1 MSEHTS
7 TPRARNWARV
17 ERRGAVAAVDH
28 DPRASRTHEALTA
41 ALMALAAS
49 KPLQTITVSELVDA
63 AGVHRTTFYGH
74 YADIFAFADKL
85 GASALDELAAAA
97 DAGADHIPR
106 ILTHILEHRL
116 LYRLLFGPLDV
127 GFTRALRDQAATIVS
142 HRAEN
147 NVKAAFLAGGLAA
160 VLEEWTN
167 SDSTDI
173 AGYVDDLTEAFV
185 RVHAAR

>member
-7 TPRARNWARV
+7 ITRARNAARA

-28 DPRASRTHEALTA
+28 DPRATRTHEALAA
-41 ALMALAAS
+41 ALMALAAT
-49 KPLQTITVSELVDA
+49 KPLQAMTVSELVDA

-85 GASALDELAAAA
+85 GASALDDLAAAA
-97 DAGADHIPR
+97 DAGADHVPR
-106 ILTHILEHRL
+106 ILTHILEQRP

-127 GFTRALRDQAATIVS
+127 GFSRALRDQAATIVS

-147 NVKAAFLAGGLAA
+147 NVAAAFLAGGLAA
-160 VLEEWTN
+160 VLEEWAN
-167 SDSTDI
+167 SDSTDV
-173 AGYVDDLTEAFV
+173 AGYADGLTEAFV
-185 RVHAAR
+185 RVNAAR